1 MKRMLALLLSLTLVL
16 ALAACGGN
24 TSGKNTSGQTGS
36 STPSDSSGDK
46 AAGSVYYLNFK
57 PEADQPG
64 RPWLRPTPKRPV
76 CQ

>member
-36 STPSDSSGDK
+36 STP
-46 AAGSVYYLNFK
+46 LRQFRR
-57 PEADQPG
+57 QG
-64 RPWLRPTPKRPV
+64 RRLRLLSEL
-76 CQ
+76 QA

>member
-24 TSGKNTSGQTGS
+24 TSGKNTSGQNTSGQTGS

-57 PEADQPG
+57 PEADQA
-64 RPWLRPTPKRPV
+64 
-76 CQ
+76 